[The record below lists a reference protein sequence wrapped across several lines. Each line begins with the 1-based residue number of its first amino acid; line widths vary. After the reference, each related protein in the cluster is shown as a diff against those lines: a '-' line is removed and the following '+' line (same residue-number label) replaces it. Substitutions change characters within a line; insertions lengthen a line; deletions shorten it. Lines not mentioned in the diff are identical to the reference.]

1 MNEEDKND
9 FLKQF
14 TQGDMEKKLDMW
26 FYALEQEGLWEEML
40 QEMAKIAEEQNMEKV
55 LKKMEKTKELH

>member
-1 MNEEDKND
+1 MNEDDKID

-14 TQGDMEKKLDMW
+14 TQGDIEKKLDMW
-26 FYALEQEGLWEEML
+26 FYALEQEGLWEDMI